1 MNEEIFRID
10 IFKRENEDSFVI
22 LVWDFENTLI
32 HNHIANLNDF
42 RWDYYFS
49 FFYEDVFFDLITYDT
64 GDLLAVRIES
74 SNDDTIIGFSCL
86 PDIYKKREPVTPFE
100 NRPE

>member
-1 MNEEIFRID
+1 MNEEIFKID
-10 IFKRENEDSFVI
+10 VFKRENEDSFVI
-22 LVWDFENTLI
+22 LVWDLDNELI
-32 HNHIANLNDF
+32 YSHIANLFDF
-42 RWDYYFS
+42 RCDYYFS

-64 GDLLAVRIES
+64 GDLLAVRVEY

-86 PDIYKKREPVTPFE
+86 PDTYKKREPVTPFG